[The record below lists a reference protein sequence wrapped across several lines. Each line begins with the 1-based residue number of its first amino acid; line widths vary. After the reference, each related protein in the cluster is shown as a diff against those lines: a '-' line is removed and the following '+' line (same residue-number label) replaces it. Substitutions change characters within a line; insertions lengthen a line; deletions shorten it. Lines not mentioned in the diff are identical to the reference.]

1 MNRLVQNMETS
12 MKTALT
18 ALALALTFAA
28 APATAFNVDASGLF
42 PTLSYPDPAP
52 QPVTQGAAGIGR

>member
-1 MNRLVQNMETS
+1 METS
-12 MKTALT
+12 MKPALT

-28 APATAFNVDASGLF
+28 APAMAFNVDASGLF